1 MKPSSGRIL
10 IPVVLLAVLILAV
23 GIGTESSFGKSF
35 TPQKLTIIFSGD
47 DLGNLK
53 PCG

>member
-1 MKPSSGRIL
+1 ML

-23 GIGTESSFGKSF
+23 GIGTDSSFGKGF
-35 TPQKLTIIFSGD
+35 APQKLTIIFSGD